1 MGKIQ
6 FRESNS
12 VQKVV
17 GVKFTAGSSEF
28 IRQTSHVRVL
38 NNRLYEEGARNFTP
52 AKCGPLDR
60 RLGTSNNYCTCS
72 TCDSSLSDCVGHF
85 GYVDLAFPVFHIGFF
100 KSTIQVLQCICKNC
114 ARLLLSESQRSYF
127 LRQIANPT
135 LNYIQRKALHKSIVA
150 SCKKTSLCLQC
161 GQRNGILRKATGAV
175 LKIAYS
181 CGISECKMSEY
192 STVVGANPAISEVL
206 SRSKFTLLNPLR
218 VQKLFNIIAKEDIPI
233 LMLCFGEVKHP
244 KDLLLTRIPVPPAC
258 VRPSVT
264 SEVGSGSTED
274 DLTIKLAEIILI
286 NDVLQKHKENGAP
299 VKTVM
304 EAWDHLQIQV
314 ALYFNGELPGLPQEL
329 KLKKPIRGLT
339 QRLKGKQGRFRGN
352 LSGKR
357 VDFSA
362 RTVISPDPNLRV
374 DEVGVPL
381 QVALTLTFPEIVN
394 EHNIERMK
402 KLVISGSDSHPGANY
417 VIDRLTGVKRLLKY
431 SNRESCAKNLK
442 VGDIVERHLDDNDIV
457 LFNRQPSLH
466 KVSIMCHRVRVMSG
480 RTFRFNE
487 CVCTPYNADFDG
499 DEMNLH
505 VPQTH
510 EARAEASTLMGLKSN
525 LVTPRSGE
533 PLVAA
538 IQDFITGAY
547 LMTHKDTFFDYGEAC
562 RLITSIIDHRS
573 SNRTRLHL
581 PTPAIIKPTTLWT
594 GKQLVR
600 LILADDLSNPL
611 NFNLY
616 VPNKSYTSGRELCSK
631 DSFVIIR
638 NGQLMCGVLDK
649 KLLGSGSKTNIFYVL
664 LRDFGEDS
672 AINALWRLSRMT
684 STFLSN
690 RGFSIGVGDV
700 QPRLRLLEEKSL
712 LLRRGYKKCQD
723 CIDQLK
729 SGQLKAQPGCT
740 KEETLEA
747 LILRELSSIR
757 DKAGEACIGNLSVYN
772 SPLTMAICGSK
783 GSFINISQMIACVGQ
798 QAIFGHRPPDGF
810 DKRCLPH
817 FEKSEKTPK
826 AKGFVENSFFSGLTP
841 TEFFFHS
848 MAGREGLVDT
858 AVKTA
863 ETGYMQRRLVKCLE
877 DFCVSYDGT
886 IRSSCG
892 DIVEFVFGDD
902 GLDPALME
910 TNASHAIDFAHQ
922 LECIR
927 NTISFNS
934 DEELNINDMEALYR
948 ALVDADLKN
957 THAGLRS
964 RMEKFV
970 KEIIEET
977 VAVNKIPR
985 FCRDHPKGVPKN
997 RTGMCAQCCSQEKYR
1012 CCRKLKKA
1020 AIEPGS
1026 AVGAIAA
1033 TSIGEPSTQ
1042 MTLKTFH
1049 FAGVA
1054 SMNITQGVPRIKEI
1068 INAVKAIST
1077 PIITAKVVND
1087 RNEKLARKV
1096 KARIDVT
1103 TLGEICDFIEEIIRP
1118 DTVFLLLKLSAKRIK
1133 LLNLENILSSKSFIA
1148 FKASQIVVVGKS
1160 MMIIRPPT
1168 DIKCRMSITMQIMKQ
1183 SLQKIIVKG
1192 LPNIKRCVVQ
1202 VDERHGDEFSLV
1214 AEGSDFRGILSQIG
1228 IDPHHTNINN
1238 AVVVA
1243 EVLGIEAART
1253 CIINEILSAMEAHGI
1268 GLDRRHVMLL
1278 ADVMTYRGEVL
1289 GITRNGLAKNERFC
1303 VVASIIEKTMD
1314 HLYEAAFY
1322 SQKDPVSQLSS

>member
-1 MGKIQ
+1 MSKIQ
-6 FRESNS
+6 FRESDS

-17 GVKFTAGSSEF
+17 GVRFSAGSSEF

-60 RLGTSNNYCTCS
+60 RLGTSSNYCPCS

-192 STVVGANPAISEVL
+192 SAVVGANPAISEVL

-218 VQKLFNIIAKEDIPI
+218 VQKLFDIIANEDIPI
-233 LMLCFGEVKHP
+233 LMLSFGEVKHP

-258 VRPSVT
+258 VRPSVP

-274 DLTIKLAEIILI
+274 DLTMKLAEIILI

-304 EAWDHLQIQV
+304 ETWDHLQIQV

-329 KLKKPIRGLT
+329 KLKKPIRGLN

-357 VDFSA
+357 VDYSA
-362 RTVISPDPNLRV
+362 RT
-374 DEVGVPL
+374 
-381 QVALTLTFPEIVN
+381 
-394 EHNIERMK
+394 

-417 VIDRLTGVKRLLKY
+417 VIDRLSGVKRLLKY

-538 IQDFITGAY
+538 IQDFITGAF
-547 LMTHKDTFFDYGEAC
+547 LMTHKDTFFDYNEAC
-562 RLITSIIDHRS
+562 RLITSIIDHRTR
-573 SNRTRLHL
+573 NQTRLHL
-581 PTPAIIKPTTLWT
+581 PTPAIVKPTILWT
-594 GKQLVR
+594 GKQLMR
-600 LILADDLSNPL
+600 LIIADDFYKPLHLNLS
-611 NFNLY
+611 
-616 VPNKSYTSGRELCSK
+616 VPNKSYTSSKELCSK

-638 NGQLMCGVLDK
+638 NGELMSGVLDK

-712 LLRRGYKKCQD
+712 LLRRGYKKCHD

-729 SGQLKAQPGCT
+729 SGQLKAQPGCA

-757 DKAGEACIGNLSVYN
+757 DKAGESCIINLSMYN

-877 DFCVSYDGT
+877 DLCVSYDGT

-910 TNASHAIDFAHQ
+910 TNDCHALDLTHQ

-927 NTISFNS
+927 NTIPFNN
-934 DEELNINDMEALYR
+934 DEDLNRNDMEALYR
-948 ALVDADLKN
+948 ALVDAELKN
-957 THAGLRS
+957 APAGFLCPL
-964 RMEKFV
+964 ETFV
-970 KEIIEET
+970 REIIEKIMS
-977 VAVNKIPR
+977 VNKISR
-985 FCRDHPKGVPKN
+985 FCRDHPNGKVQVQVHGAS
-997 RTGMCAQCCSQEKYR
+997 RSQFIAFLET

-1020 AIEPGS
+1020 AMEPGS

-1077 PIITAKVVND
+1077 PIITAKVFNNRD
-1087 RNEKLARKV
+1087 EKLARKV

-1103 TLGEICDFIEEIIRP
+1103 TLGEICDYIEEIIKP
-1118 DTVFLLLKLSAKRIK
+1118 DTAFLLLKLSAKRIK
-1133 LLNLENILSSKSFIA
+1133 LLNLEHCAEHRFFKKFSRIQDIA
-1148 FKASQIVVVGKS
+1148 
-1160 MMIIRPPT
+1160 
-1168 DIKCRMSITMQIMKQ
+1168 
-1183 SLQKIIVKG
+1183 G

-1202 VDERHGDEFSLV
+1202 ADERHGDEFSIV
-1214 AEGSDFRGILSQIG
+1214 AEGNDFRGILSQIG
-1228 IDPHHTNINN
+1228 VDPHHTNINN

-1253 CIINEILSAMEAHGI
+1253 CIINEILSTMEAHGI

-1289 GITRNGLAKNERFC
+1289 GITRNGLAKMKDS
-1303 VVASIIEKTMD
+1303 VLLLASFEKTMD

-1322 SQKDPVSQLSS
+1322 SQKDSIRGVSECIILGVPISLGTGAFRLLQKVPTPDVTQREPIFMKPGFALKV